1 MSPEHAD
8 LAVFVV
14 DDDPGARSSVAA
26 LIQSHGMKVRPFAS
40 AKEFLAAYNPAQTG
54 CLVVDVRMAGM
65 TGLELQEELRSRGST
80 LPVIVITGYADVPM
94 AVRAMRAGAVTFL
107 QKPCADNELWAS
119 IETALRWSQRSH
131 QLRAQRN
138 EILARRATLTPPEVQ
153 VLEKL
158 MAGKAN
164 KVVASEL
171 DLGLRTVELRRA
183 TVMKKMHADS
193 LAELVRLILMT
204 EGADESERT

>member
-1 MSPEHAD
+1 MSPE
-8 LAVFVV
+8 LTVFVV

-26 LIQSHGMKVRPFAS
+26 LIQSHGMAVRPFGL
-40 AKEFLAAYNPAQTG
+40 AKEFLAAYDPAQTG

-65 TGLELQEELRSRGST
+65 TGLELQEELRARGSA

-119 IETALRWSQRSH
+119 IETALQWAQRSQ

-138 EILARRATLTPPEVQ
+138 EILARRATLTSAEVL
-153 VLEKL
+153 VLDKL
-158 MAGKAN
+158 LAGKAN

-183 TVMKKMHADS
+183 TVMKKMQADS

-204 EGADESERT
+204 EDPGESESTKRE